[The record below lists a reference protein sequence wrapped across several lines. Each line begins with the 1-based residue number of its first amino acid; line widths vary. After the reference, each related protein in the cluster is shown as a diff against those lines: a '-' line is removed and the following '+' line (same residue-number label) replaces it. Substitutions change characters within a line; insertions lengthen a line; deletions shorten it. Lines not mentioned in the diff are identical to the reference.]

1 MTFDSHQYDDSHG
14 GLLEQKWLQWLSY
27 FLIWTAIGLF
37 FASESALWGRYFFES
52 PPSWD
57 VALKANL
64 SFYYIWALIAPLV
77 LWLGQ
82 RFRFE
87 RRTRL
92 IFLLVHLPTSVILS
106 ALQLII
112 AQVVVEF
119 LGPKPFQLS
128 AAFNE
133 IERTFVIYFHMNF
146 LTYWVILIIGYA
158 RDYYRKFRDR
168 EVRAAHLQGQL
179 TEAQLQTL
187 KMQLQPHFLFN
198 ALNTVSSLMH
208 RNVEDA
214 DRVLTRLGDLLRY
227 SLHNVGIQEVTLR
240 EEIDFLEQYL
250 EIEKARFGNRLRIKL
265 TIDPN
270 VLDYKVPNLLL
281 QPLVENAVHYAV
293 ATRAS
298 GGCVEI
304 SAREVLGSL
313 RIAVAD
319 DGPGMVLEDD
329 QPTHRGVGLGNT
341 RARLE
346 DLYRDQ
352 QRFILKNRSPHGL
365 EVVMVLPIRYDPHD

>member
-37 FASESALWGRYFFES
+37 FASESALWGRYFFKS

-119 LGPKPFQLS
+119 LGPEPFRFS

-313 RIAVAD
+313 RIAVVD
-319 DGPGMVLEDD
+319 DGPGMVLEDG
-329 QPTHRGVGLGNT
+329 QPTRRGVGLGNT

-352 QRFILKNRSPHGL
+352 HRFILKNRSPHGL